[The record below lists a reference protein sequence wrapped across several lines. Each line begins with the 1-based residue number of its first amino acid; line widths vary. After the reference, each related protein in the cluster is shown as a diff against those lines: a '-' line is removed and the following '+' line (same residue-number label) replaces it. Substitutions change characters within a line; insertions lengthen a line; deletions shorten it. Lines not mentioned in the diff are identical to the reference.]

1 MNRDNTSVTLTLIF
15 LLLTA
20 ERFCSRQETTERVG
34 FEPTSGF
41 ATHDVAGRLLS
52 QFAYLSRNGAIFMSG
67 RPELHYTILFIHAGN
82 VS

>member
-1 MNRDNTSVTLTLIF
+1 M
-15 LLLTA
+15 
-20 ERFCSRQETTERVG
+20 G

-52 QFAYLSRNGAIFMSG
+52 QFAYLSRNRAIFMSG